1 MRLLY
6 YANGARYKA
15 SGGEW
20 VFRKWVTVPSKELIH
35 DMGVSRPTMYKIREE
50 LSNAGYIRFKAG
62 IGNGTTE
69 YMVCFQK
76 ETPNPKP
83 TEAYRSLPRKKH
95 LRKALSTP
103 TTSLK
108 PPCGEPLE
116 MTFRGVLGECQK
128 SYTPVCQKS
137 YTLSVKN
144 LTLPSTSF
152 LFLIITE
159 YYRESDPNKT
169 KPFGTKK
176 ERK

>member
-83 TEAYRSLPRKKH
+83 TEAYRSLPK
-95 LRKALSTP
+95 P
-103 TTSLK
+103 TK
-108 PPCGEPLE
+108 EEAPPQG
-116 MTFRGVLGECQK
+116 
-128 SYTPVCQKS
+128 
-137 YTLSVKN
+137 
-144 LTLPSTSF
+144 SF
-152 LFLIITE
+152 NTDDFFE
-159 YYRESDPNKT
+159 AAVRRA
-169 KPFGTKK
+169 FGDDL
-176 ERK
+176 